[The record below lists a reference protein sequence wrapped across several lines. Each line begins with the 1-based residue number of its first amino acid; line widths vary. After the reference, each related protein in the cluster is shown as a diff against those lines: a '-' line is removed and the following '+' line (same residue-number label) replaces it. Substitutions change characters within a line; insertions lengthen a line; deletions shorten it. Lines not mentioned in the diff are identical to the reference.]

1 MIKAFLSCVF
11 LSFWFL
17 ASGQNYNA
25 SIDVNE
31 DEFVIEYIAH
41 ACFRIHTADH
51 TIMIDPY
58 ADKVWIGYSF
68 PTGLEADTVFITH
81 PHYDHDGGIHLGK
94 RPDWLNSSPFIMI
107 PKKYSVGNIDVQGY
121 TGLHAAPYGKEF
133 SSMNAV
139 WVFTIAGITICH
151 IGDNGPITEELLS
164 QLPPIDILMLP
175 VDTHQHILR
184 KDALKDWIAKTGAK
198 VVLPMHYRID
208 ELEPEPEKLTSLGPV
223 DYDFM
228 NTYKVN
234 TLKSNFIKYSRQ
246 RLPKQTTFIVL
257 DHYRK

>member
-1 MIKAFLSCVF
+1 MMRILLFMMVACTTHSAISQRIATKELK
-11 LSFWFL
+11 
-17 ASGQNYNA
+17 
-25 SIDVNE
+25 DNE
-31 DEFVIEYIAH
+31 FIIEYIAH
-41 ACFRIHTADH
+41 ACFRIHTADR

-68 PTGLEADTVFITH
+68 PTGLEADTVFISH

-94 RPDWLNSSPFIMI
+94 RPDWLGRSPFIMI
-107 PKKYSVGNIDVQGY
+107 PKQYKVGDIAVQGF
-121 TGLHAAPYGKEF
+121 TGLHAPPYGKEF

-139 WVFTIAGITICH
+139 WVFTIGGVTICH
-151 IGDNGPITEELLS
+151 IGDNGPLSDELLQ
-164 QLPPIDILMLP
+164 QLPLIDILILP

-184 KDALKDWIAKTGAK
+184 KEALKDWIAKTGAK

-228 NTYKVN
+228 NEYQVS
-234 TLKSNFIKYSRQ
+234 TLKTNFIKYSQQ
-246 RLPKQTTFIVL
+246 RLPKQTTFVVL
-257 DHYRK
+257 DYYRK